1 MRADIL
7 YLLDT
12 NVVSELRRVKPHGAV
27 LAWINSVRSEDL
39 SISAIAIGE
48 IQRGIEFARETDPQK
63 AKELTRWLD
72 DLQVGIRVI
81 PLDADCMIR
90 WAQFMHR
97 KSPALIADA
106 MIAATASVHSLTIVT
121 RDVVDFS
128 AFPAVVINPFDY
140 KSP

>member
-1 MRADIL
+1 M

-27 LAWINSVRSEDL
+27 LAWIDSVRSDDL
-39 SISAIAIGE
+39 AISAITIGE
-48 IQRGIEFARETDPQK
+48 IQRGIELTGETDPQK

-72 DLQVGIRVI
+72 SLQLGIRVI

-97 KSPALIADA
+97 KSPTLVADA
-106 MIAATASVHSLTIVT
+106 MIAATASVHNLTIVT
-121 RDVVDFS
+121 RDTVDFS
-128 AFPAVVINPFDY
+128 VFPVIVLNPFNY
-140 KSP
+140 KST